1 MVKRDLNPKGPWNT
15 FPQVCTPSAPQ
26 PAAPLESAR
35 ARAPPPTGEASN
47 LRAHSDGPIEH
58 EHHVRT
64 SGVWAHGG
72 ESLSN

>member
-1 MVKRDLNPKGPWNT
+1 MVGRDLHPKEPWNT
-15 FPQVCTPSAPQ
+15 FPQVHPSPQ
-26 PAAPLESAR
+26 HTLESAR

-64 SGVWAHGG
+64 SGVWELG
-72 ESLSN
+72 EESSPP